1 MDKVGGR
8 DSVDC
13 IATRHE
19 LDGPGIEF
27 RWGAKFYALRKTGH
41 ATHPASCAMPTAS
54 FPGLKLSGRIVENAN
69 TFLRWGS
76 E

>member
-19 LDGPGIEF
+19 LDGPGVDF
-27 RWGAKFYALRKTGH
+27 RWGVRYYAPSKTG
-41 ATHPASCAMPTAS
+41 PAAYPPLYAMRTAS
-54 FPGLKLSGRIVENAN
+54 FLGVKRSGRIVENTNAL
-69 TFLRWGS
+69 LRRGS